1 MIKFTII
8 LLLSFASLTT
18 TAQLVTTVAGQVE
31 IAGTTDGAAFD
42 ATFNNPHGIA
52 IGQNGIVY
60 VSDRFSHTIRKIELD
75 GRVSTF
81 AGNPGI
87 SGDQDGDR
95 TVALFNEP
103 WGLCVG
109 PEGNIFVADTRNNL
123 IRKITPEGMVT
134 TIAGSG
140 NYGTSNGMGS
150 SATFGN
156 PTGIDVDAMGNI
168 YVADHLTHIIRKIDP
183 QGFVSTLA
191 GRPYQMGDTD
201 GQGDQAAFKRPYGLT
216 IDNDGNILVADE
228 WNHKIRKITP
238 EGLVSTVAGTGE
250 VGDQNGLALS
260 AEFNYPWDMTV
271 DSSGNIFVADG
282 YNYLVRK
289 ITPGGQVSTYAGTPQ
304 VTGAT
309 DGEGS
314 NATFSGATAIDFSP
328 VTKELYVGD
337 AYNHLIR
344 KITDLEQ
351 DVSIILPSGNPVVC
365 EGEFISIHAHPNIYN
380 TYHFYIND
388 QVVQSGSN
396 PLFEND
402 QLTPGSHKIQVLATD
417 NSGTSA
423 SNEITVE
430 ILATIVPTITTVGP
444 TQFFDGDSVVLIASF
459 GSAYFWSTGA
469 IIPTITVFE
478 SGSYQVDVEDINGC
492 TGTSAPV
499 QVAVQEVPDA
509 AVITIDG
516 NNTFCRNEG
525 STLFSSATDNN
536 QWLLDGWAIDDATS
550 STYSVN
556 ASGTYQV
563 QVTHTSGIIT
573 ISEPVT
579 MIVLP
584 DLELDFS
591 VSEQEGTTEDDFN
604 FQISNSDISTAE
616 WSFGDGIISTDIN
629 PTHQYAQTGLYS
641 IELRATNE
649 IGCED
654 TLKITDLIL
663 IENIKNDTTII
674 VEPSNPNSTINNTDV
689 FIPTA
694 FTPNGDGENDILL
707 VRGENIQEVNMMVYN
722 QWGEMI
728 FQSFSREYGW
738 NGLVDGEAAQI
749 GNYVFLVEYTDA
761 YGLQKQQSGH
771 VTLLR

>member
-616 WSFGDGIISTDIN
+616 WSFGDGIISTDIS

-649 IGCED
+649 VGCED

-694 FTPNGDGENDILL
+694 FTPNEDGENDILL